1 MKKIFE
7 VRTEDPDGEHAQK
20 ITLYAL
26 TDEERKTIDET
37 DDPRDIREFLGLPR
51 YNSGDFFQEAGA
63 PCHSYSFD
71 IIGKIAQTVE
81 EFYYNI

>member
-1 MKKIFE
+1 MEKIFE
-7 VRTEDPDGEHAQK
+7 TRTHDPNGEHAQK

-37 DDPRDIREFLGLPR
+37 DDPRDIREFLGIPR
-51 YNSGDFFQEAGA
+51 YDTGEFLTEAGA
-63 PCHSYSFD
+63 PCYSYTFD

-81 EFYYNI
+81 SFYYNI